1 MSIDTNF
8 YIGVYLVVDQ
18 FIEDTETK
26 RVCENGH
33 QNYHD
38 KFCTK
43 CGTEFKNKEFPRT
56 KRMTWYDA
64 VEEFDCDVDTFR
76 NVDRGD
82 DPHIWIANGGSLVYA
97 DNGDYAEEI
106 NPDTIA
112 ASVKWFKET
121 YRTELA
127 LLEGNGVE
135 YEMLYGA
142 VVFYS

>member
-1 MSIDTNF
+1 MSVDINF

-33 QNYHD
+33 QSYRD

-43 CGTEFKNKEFPRT
+43 CGTEFKKKEFPRT
-56 KRMTWYDA
+56 RRLSCHEA
-64 VEEFDCDVDTFR
+64 AEEFGFDEDSFR

-82 DPHIWIANGGSLVYA
+82 KPCIWVGNGGSLVDA
-97 DNGDYAEEI
+97 DEGDQDEEI
-106 NPDTIA
+106 NPDTIIA
-112 ASVKWFKET
+112 AVDEFRET

-142 VVFYS
+142 VIFYS